1 MFRISLPSNASSE
14 YFPKNTPSNYRVKL
28 PHIFDSTKKYECALS
43 EIIFPNKFKN
53 IRKGLNNIEVK
64 LESGKVKPF
73 PITPG
78 YYSTIA
84 ALISKIKR
92 TIKWIDIIYNKAKK
106 ITIVKSAYQIKFGD
120 DIARLLGFS
129 GKTWIEGGRKLI
141 KSPYHATVHGGLTTL
156 YVYTDI
162 IQEQFVGEKAVPIL
176 RIVNWDH
183 KIEKDNMSVSFD
195 RLYYSPLKNTSFD
208 TINIFIMDDTGTA
221 VEFEYGK
228 VVVVLEFKEML

>member
-14 YFPKNTPSNYRVKL
+14 YFPKNIPSNYRVKL
-28 PHIFDSTKKYECALS
+28 PHIFDSTKKYECALT

-53 IRKGLNNIEVK
+53 VRKGLNNIQVE
-64 LESGKVKPF
+64 LESGKIRQF
-73 PITPG
+73 LITPG

-84 ALISKIKR
+84 ALIFKIKS
-92 TIKWIDIIYNKAKK
+92 TIKSIDIVYNKAKK
-106 ITIVKSAYQIKFGD
+106 RTIVKSNYQIKFGE

-129 GKTWIEGGRKLI
+129 GKTWIAGGRKKI
-141 KSPYHATVHGGLTTL
+141 KSPYHATIHGGLTTL
-156 YVYTDI
+156 YVYTDV
-162 IQEQFVGEKAVPIL
+162 IQEQFVGETAVPIL

-208 TINIFIMDDTGTA
+208 TINIFIMDDTGTE